1 MKISLFCVVVG
12 KTFVIFSELLETV
25 AAAGFFKFLV
35 LDSIAWSWIFIAQF
49 VREIFHSQL

>member
-49 VREIFHSQL
+49 VREVFHSQL